1 MARAKMTPR
10 KSTGPKGVPRHQLAP
25 RNDGASSSSTR
36 PDPQAEILRV
46 SMELAQST
54 RDRALDVIQIGEL
67 QGQLRRLTTAH
78 RNCERMLVRTVEGRN
93 EAWQRENVARART
106 HELEFYV
113 EDLEE
118 HNTYL
123 HEEVHRLSNLL
134 NPNHEPEADVMDP
147 SVILADDDESEEE
160 EEEDP
165 KELVMIDESD
175 NEGGNI
181 SRMDTEPEV

>member
-1 MARAKMTPR
+1 
-10 KSTGPKGVPRHQLAP
+10 
-25 RNDGASSSSTR
+25 
-36 PDPQAEILRV
+36 
-46 SMELAQST
+46 
-54 RDRALDVIQIGEL
+54 
-67 QGQLRRLTTAH
+67 
-78 RNCERMLVRTVEGRN
+78 MLVRMVEGRN
-93 EAWQRENVARART
+93 EAWHRENVARART

-134 NPNHEPEADVMDP
+134 NPNHEPQANAMDP
-147 SVILADDDESEEE
+147 GVILVDDDESEEE

-181 SRMDTEPEV
+181 SGMDTEPEV

>member
-1 MARAKMTPR
+1 MDA
-10 KSTGPKGVPRHQLAP
+10 
-25 RNDGASSSSTR
+25 
-36 PDPQAEILRV
+36 
-46 SMELAQST
+46 
-54 RDRALDVIQIGEL
+54 IQVGEL

-78 RNCERMLVRTVEGRN
+78 RNYERMLVHTVEGRN
-93 EAWQRENVARART
+93 EAWHRENVARART

-134 NPNHEPEADVMDP
+134 DPNHEPQAC
-147 SVILADDDESEEE
+147 VILADDSESEEA
-160 EEEDP
+160 EEEDSE
-165 KELVMIDESD
+165 ELVMIDESD

-181 SRMDTEPEV
+181 SGMDTEPEV